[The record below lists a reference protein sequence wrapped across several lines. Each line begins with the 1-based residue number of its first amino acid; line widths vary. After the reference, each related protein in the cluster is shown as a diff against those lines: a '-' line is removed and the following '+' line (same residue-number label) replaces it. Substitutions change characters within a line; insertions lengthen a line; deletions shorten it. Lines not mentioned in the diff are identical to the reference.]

1 MASIQKSVDAYKTIH
16 RDYQQLDN
24 VKTILV
30 DCTQNLN
37 DTQKSRKEI
46 AKLTK
51 LSLEVI
57 TVLTADTQA
66 GLKSLAPSH
75 SFATVMKSDEAEKR
89 RELAKATGIVMS
101 DKDPE
106 KNLRDFLKKRKSR
119 ARKNA
124 CSTSNGSSIVSPSPK
139 KARTAANAP
148 TWIL

>member
-89 RELAKATGIVMS
+89 RGSRRQCVAVAWFRNSFGYIWGR
-101 DKDPE
+101 PE
-106 KNLRDFLKKRKSR
+106 IGNQNSVDSQR
-119 ARKNA
+119 
-124 CSTSNGSSIVSPSPK
+124 
-139 KARTAANAP
+139 
-148 TWIL
+148 